1 MTSNHRTR
9 GFISIYMFSLPDFM
23 LYILDNYK
31 NSLNLLQPNTQP
43 KKSKQKHS
51 HKVKLT
57 LW

>member
-51 HKVKLT
+51 HKV
-57 LW
+57 